1 MRPTRRCP
9 QMAAS
14 VPHDTSTIDSRSGTE
29 CTQRVSTVIARARSR
44 YRSHVSLSFLEPR
57 NGRST
62 ADVVRFALWPIAIMT
77 VLNRAI
83 VRAVNGDFTNDFNP
97 VYQAALA
104 FLNREPVYTANFDS
118 VDPHYL
124 YQPSA
129 TMLLSPL
136 AVIDPER
143 SRWLFILA
151 STVAIVLALYILL
164 KIFGF
169 GLNSVA
175 APALLL
181 AAFASET
188 VTNTLVFTNF
198 NGFVLLGE
206 VAFIYWLL
214 QRKDLSAGVAMGLT
228 LAIKP
233 ILAPLLIIPLM
244 TKQWKVFIT
253 AIAIPVV
260 LLLIAWPLSVDPM
273 EFIDRTLPY
282 LLESRDYFNS
292 AIVGNGRYY
301 GLPEF
306 LIYGIRGVL
315 GVMVLVSLWLLYRY
329 CREDRLFFIATTSG
343 LVLTAHWLLG
353 SLGQMYY
360 SMLLFPLLMT
370 VVLKNSVLRN
380 WPAWL
385 AIYGFMSYDRWL
397 SGRFPTGGR
406 AMDYMRTTFG
416 WSLLIIV
423 VFSVLIGRYFA
434 ARSDGRLDDG
444 IEPEYLLPESSPAQT
459 TKQFEKY

>member
-1 MRPTRRCP
+1 M
-9 QMAAS
+9 
-14 VPHDTSTIDSRSGTE
+14 
-29 CTQRVSTVIARARSR
+29 
-44 YRSHVSLSFLEPR
+44 SLSFLEPR
-57 NGRST
+57 NGRT
-62 ADVVRFALWPIAIMT
+62 TTDVIKFALWPFAVMM
-77 VLNRAI
+77 VLNRVL
-83 VRAVNGDFTNDFNP
+83 VRAVNGDITDDFNP
-97 VYQAALA
+97 VYKAALA
-104 FLNREPVYTANFDS
+104 FLNRQPVYTANFDS

-124 YQPSA
+124 YPPGA
-129 TMLLSPL
+129 TMLLSPI

-151 STVAIVLALYILL
+151 STIAIIAALYILL
-164 KIFGF
+164 RIFGY

-206 VAFIYWLL
+206 IAFVYFLL
-214 QRKDLSAGVAMGLT
+214 KRKDLTAGVAIGLT
-228 LAIKP
+228 IVVKP
-233 ILAPLLIIPLM
+233 ILVPLLIIPLM
-244 TKQWKVFIT
+244 TKQWKVFVT
-253 AIAIPVV
+253 AAAIPLVFTA
-260 LLLIAWPLSVDPM
+260 IAWPLSVDPM
-273 EFIDRTLPY
+273 DFVRRTVPY

-301 GLPEF
+301 GLPEWMIF
-306 LIYGIRGVL
+306 GLRGVL
-315 GVMVLVSLWLLYRY
+315 GVMVLVSLWILYRY

-360 SMLLFPLLMT
+360 SMMLFPLLMT

-397 SGRFPTGGR
+397 SGRFYTTGR
-406 AMDYMRTTFG
+406 AFDYMRTTFG

-423 VFSVLIGRYFA
+423 IFGVLVGRYFA
-434 ARSDGRLDDG
+434 ARSDGRLDRG
-444 IEPEYLLPESSPAQT
+444 IEPEWIEAENRRIDAEATTNGDRAAKTARATES
-459 TKQFEKY
+459 Y

>member
-1 MRPTRRCP
+1 M
-9 QMAAS
+9 
-14 VPHDTSTIDSRSGTE
+14 
-29 CTQRVSTVIARARSR
+29 
-44 YRSHVSLSFLEPR
+44 SLSFLEPR

-62 ADVVRFALWPIAIMT
+62 ADVVKFALWPFAIMT
-77 VLNRAI
+77 VLNRVL
-83 VRAVNGDFTNDFNP
+83 VRAVNGDITDDFNP
-97 VYQAALA
+97 VYKAALA

-124 YQPSA
+124 YPPGA
-129 TMLLSPL
+129 TMLLSPI

-151 STVAIVLALYILL
+151 SAAAIVLALYFLIR
-164 KIFGF
+164 IFGY
-169 GLNSVA
+169 GLDSVA
-175 APALLL
+175 APAVLL

-206 VAFIYWLL
+206 VAFVYFLL
-214 QRKDLSAGVAMGLT
+214 QRKDLWAGVVIGLT
-228 LAIKP
+228 IVVKP
-233 ILAPLLIIPLM
+233 ILVPLLIIPLM
-244 TKQWKVFIT
+244 TKQWKVFVTAVAVPLVIT
-253 AIAIPVV
+253 A
-260 LLLIAWPLSVDPM
+260 IAWPLSVDPM
-273 EFIDRTLPY
+273 DFVRRTAPY

-292 AIVGNGRYY
+292 AVVGNGRYY
-301 GLPEF
+301 GLPEWMIF
-306 LIYGIRGVL
+306 GIRGVL
-315 GVMVLVSLWLLYRY
+315 GIMVLVSLWLLYRY

-360 SMLLFPLLMT
+360 SMMLFPLLMT
-370 VVLKNSVLRN
+370 VVLKNSLLRN

-397 SGRFPTGGR
+397 SGRFYTAGR
-406 AMDYMRTTFG
+406 AFDYMRTTFG

-423 VFSVLIGRYFA
+423 IFGVLVGRYFA
-434 ARSDGRLDDG
+434 ARHDGRLDRG
-444 IEPEYLLPESSPAQT
+444 IEPDYLLLDDRPAKT
-459 TKQFEKY
+459 TKVSDSY

>member
-1 MRPTRRCP
+1 MRSERL
-9 QMAAS
+9 
-14 VPHDTSTIDSRSGTE
+14 
-29 CTQRVSTVIARARSR
+29 SR
-44 YRSHVSLSFLEPR
+44 YRSRVSLSFLEPR

-62 ADVVRFALWPIAIMT
+62 ADVVKFVLWPLAIMT
-77 VLNRAI
+77 VLNRVL
-83 VRAVNGDFTNDFNP
+83 VRAVNGDITDDFTP

-104 FLNREPVYTANFDS
+104 FLNRQPVYTANFDS

-124 YQPSA
+124 YPPGA
-129 TMLLSPL
+129 TMLLSPI

-143 SRWLFILA
+143 SRWLFILV
-151 STVAIVLALYILL
+151 STIAIVLALYILIR
-164 KIFGF
+164 IFGY
-169 GLNSVA
+169 GLSSVA
-175 APALLL
+175 APVVLF

-206 VAFIYWLL
+206 VAFIGWLL
-214 QRKDLSAGVAMGLT
+214 QRKDLLAGVAIGLT
-228 LAIKP
+228 IVIKP
-233 ILAPLLIIPLM
+233 SLLPLLIIPLM
-244 TKQWKVFIT
+244 TRQWKAYIPAV
-253 AIAIPVV
+253 AIPLVV
-260 LLLIAWPLSVDPM
+260 TAIAWPLSADPM
-273 EFIDRTLPY
+273 DFLRRTAPY

-292 AIVGNGRYY
+292 AVVGNGQYY

-306 LIYGIRGVL
+306 LIFGIRGIL

-360 SMLLFPLLMT
+360 SMMLFPLLMT
-370 VVLKNSVLRN
+370 VVLKNSLLRN

-385 AIYGFMSYDRWL
+385 AIYGFTCYDRWL
-397 SGRFPTGGR
+397 SGRFYTTGR
-406 AMDYMRTTFG
+406 AFDYMRTTFG

-423 VFSVLIGRYFA
+423 IFGVLIGRYFA
-434 ARSDGRLDDG
+434 ARRDGRLDQG
-444 IEPEYLLPESSPAQT
+444 IEPDYLLEEQRPGETAKVAKS
-459 TKQFEKY
+459 Y

>member
-1 MRPTRRCP
+1 M
-9 QMAAS
+9 
-14 VPHDTSTIDSRSGTE
+14 
-29 CTQRVSTVIARARSR
+29 
-44 YRSHVSLSFLEPR
+44 SLSFLEPR
-57 NGRST
+57 NGRTT

-97 VYQAALA
+97 VYRAALA

-143 SRWLFILA
+143 SRWLFIMA

-244 TKQWKVFIT
+244 TKQWKVF
-253 AIAIPVV
+253 
-260 LLLIAWPLSVDPM
+260 
-273 EFIDRTLPY
+273 
-282 LLESRDYFNS
+282 
-292 AIVGNGRYY
+292 
-301 GLPEF
+301 
-306 LIYGIRGVL
+306 
-315 GVMVLVSLWLLYRY
+315 
-329 CREDRLFFIATTSG
+329 
-343 LVLTAHWLLG
+343 
-353 SLGQMYY
+353 
-360 SMLLFPLLMT
+360 
-370 VVLKNSVLRN
+370 
-380 WPAWL
+380 
-385 AIYGFMSYDRWL
+385 
-397 SGRFPTGGR
+397 
-406 AMDYMRTTFG
+406 
-416 WSLLIIV
+416 
-423 VFSVLIGRYFA
+423 
-434 ARSDGRLDDG
+434 
-444 IEPEYLLPESSPAQT
+444 
-459 TKQFEKY
+459 

>member
-1 MRPTRRCP
+1 M
-9 QMAAS
+9 
-14 VPHDTSTIDSRSGTE
+14 
-29 CTQRVSTVIARARSR
+29 
-44 YRSHVSLSFLEPR
+44 SLSFLEPR
-57 NGRST
+57 NGRTT
-62 ADVVRFALWPIAIMT
+62 ADVLKFALWPFAVMM
-77 VLNRAI
+77 VLNRVL
-83 VRAVNGDFTNDFNP
+83 VRAVNGDITDDFTP
-97 VYQAALA
+97 VYKAALA
-104 FLNREPVYTANFDS
+104 FLNRQPVYTANFDS

-124 YQPSA
+124 YPPGA

-151 STVAIVLALYILL
+151 STIAIIAALYILL
-164 KIFGF
+164 RIFGF
-169 GLNSVA
+169 GLSSVA

-181 AAFASET
+181 AAFSSET
-188 VTNTLVFTNF
+188 VTSTLVFTNF

-206 VAFIYWLL
+206 VAFVYFLL
-214 QRKDLSAGVAMGLT
+214 KRKDLWAGVAIGLT
-228 LAIKP
+228 IVVKP

-244 TKQWKVFIT
+244 TKQWKVFVT
-253 AIAIPVV
+253 AISIPLV
-260 LLLIAWPLSVDPM
+260 LTAIAWPLSVDAM
-273 EFIDRTLPY
+273 DFVRRTTPY

-301 GLPEF
+301 GLPEWMIF
-306 LIYGIRGVL
+306 GLRAVL
-315 GVMVLVSLWLLYRY
+315 GIMVLVSLWILYRY

-397 SGRFPTGGR
+397 SGRFYTAGR
-406 AMDYMRTTFG
+406 AFDYMRTTFG

-423 VFSVLIGRYFA
+423 IFGVLVGRYCA
-434 ARSDGRLDDG
+434 ARRDGRLDSG
-444 IEPEYLLPESSPAQT
+444 IEPLWIEAGDTGTEQPDAASNGARPAKT
-459 TKQFEKY
+459 TKAAESY

>member
-1 MRPTRRCP
+1 M
-9 QMAAS
+9 
-14 VPHDTSTIDSRSGTE
+14 SRITGG
-29 CTQRVSTVIARARSR
+29 RWSR
-44 YRSHVSLSFLEPR
+44 YRSRVSLSFLEPR
-57 NGRST
+57 NGRTT
-62 ADVVRFALWPIAIMT
+62 ADVVRFALWPLAIMT
-77 VLNRAI
+77 VLNRVL
-83 VRAVNGDFTNDFNP
+83 VRAVNGDITDDFTP
-97 VYQAALA
+97 VYRAGLA
-104 FLNREPVYTANFDS
+104 FLNRQPVYTANFDS

-143 SRWLFILA
+143 ARWFFIVA
-151 STVAIVLALYILL
+151 STAAIVLALYILMR
-164 KIFGF
+164 IFGY
-169 GLNSVA
+169 GLDSVV
-175 APALLL
+175 APVLLL

-206 VAFIYWLL
+206 VAFIGFLL
-214 QRKDLSAGVAMGLT
+214 KRKDLSAGVAMGLT
-228 LAIKP
+228 LAVKP
-233 ILAPLLIIPLM
+233 ILVPLLIIPLM

-253 AIAIPVV
+253 AVAIPVM
-260 LLLIAWPLSVDPM
+260 LLAIAWPLSVDPM
-273 EFIDRTLPY
+273 DFIHRTLPY

-301 GLPEF
+301 GLPEI
-306 LIYGIRGVL
+306 LILGIRGVL
-315 GVMVLVSLWLLYRY
+315 GIMVLVSLWILYKY

-385 AIYGFMSYDRWL
+385 AIYGFTNYDRWL
-397 SGRFPTGGR
+397 SGRFIETGR

-423 VFSVLIGRYFA
+423 IFGVLIGRYLA
-434 ARSDGRLDDG
+434 AREDGRLENG
-444 IEPEYLLPESSPAQT
+444 IEPDYLLVDDRPGKA
-459 TKQFEKY
+459 TKTG